1 MPFEPVVARAALH
14 FWEEPCISGKNGSGT
29 IFFSGCSLKCVY
41 CQNYEISHENFGRE
55 ISQDRLVEIM
65 NGLIEKGAHN
75 INLVNPTHYSHT
87 IKNILEN
94 NSFSVPIV
102 YNCSGYEKVETLKS
116 LEGLIDIFLTD
127 MKYYSSEVSQKYS
140 LCKDYFSVAKQAV
153 FEMKRQ
159 QPSDVFDAD
168 GMMKKGVIVRHL
180 VLPGNLSETERILS
194 FIKNELPSDTI
205 VSLMSQYT
213 PHGEAKKFREL
224 SRPLTKREYDRAA
237 DYLFYSGMENGF
249 IQERSSSSEDYIPKF
264 DLEGV

>member
-1 MPFEPVVARAALH
+1 MGLDR
-14 FWEEPCISGKNGSGT
+14 SGSGEY
-29 IFFSGCSLKCVY
+29 IIAKLEY
-41 CQNYEISHENFGRE
+41 DPENTG
-55 ISQDRLVEIM
+55 
-65 NGLIEKGAHN
+65 
-75 INLVNPTHYSHT
+75 
-87 IKNILEN
+87 
-94 NSFSVPIV
+94 
-102 YNCSGYEKVETLKS
+102 
-116 LEGLIDIFLTD
+116 
-127 MKYYSSEVSQKYS
+127 
-140 LCKDYFSVAKQAV
+140 
-153 FEMKRQ
+153 
-159 QPSDVFDAD
+159 D

-249 IQERSSSSEDYIPKF
+249 IQERTSSSEDYIPRF